1 MLRTRVRCRAVLA
14 LTATA
19 TAGTAAAVARVL
31 DIPPGGVIRDD
42 SVRSNLRMSVA
53 HTNGGAFLIAHQL
66 AQVYLCACH
75 PASTDSNEKP

>member
-19 TAGTAAAVARVL
+19 TAGTATGVARVL
-31 DIPPGGVIRDD
+31 DIPPDGIIRDD

-53 HTNGGAFLIAHQL
+53 HTNGGASL
-66 AQVYLCACH
+66 
-75 PASTDSNEKP
+75 STHNYGESARVPVDRDPQI